1 MTFDGLGLAPELLRA
16 IGEEGYTE
24 PTPVQ
29 SQAIPLVMQGRDLL
43 AAAQTG
49 TGKTAAFALPIL
61 QALKATANAS
71 FSPARHPV
79 RALILTPTRELAMQI
94 EEATRTYGRHLPLIR
109 LTAVYGG
116 VPIEPQTTALRGGVE
131 ILVATP
137 GRLLDH
143 VGQRNVNLGQVEVL
157 VLDEADRMLDM
168 GFLPDIRRIL
178 ELLPA
183 RRQNLLFSATF
194 SDDIRRLSGSLL
206 RDPARVEVAPRNTTA
221 EGVRQIVYPVDRD
234 RKEQLLAHLIRQGN
248 LRQVL
253 VFTRTKIAARRLA
266 TWLDRNGIPAEAIH
280 SDRSQPERTRALE
293 AFKRGDVIVL
303 VATDVA
309 SRGLDIEDLPHVV
322 NFELPF
328 VPEDYI
334 HRIGRTARAGA
345 EGDAISLVC
354 VDEVDLL
361 RGIQRLLKRAIP
373 WKVEDGFIPDRNAEV
388 HPIHPRT
395 QTGGGGGQ
403 TRGARSAVG
412 SGSGS
417 RGRSRGSSGR

>member
-1 MTFDGLGLAPELLRA
+1 
-16 IGEEGYTE
+16 
-24 PTPVQ
+24 
-29 SQAIPLVMQGRDLL
+29 
-43 AAAQTG
+43 
-49 TGKTAAFALPIL
+49 
-61 QALKATANAS
+61 
-71 FSPARHPV
+71 
-79 RALILTPTRELAMQI
+79 MQI
-94 EEATRTYGRHLPLIR
+94 EEATRTYGRHLPLVR

-221 EGVRQIVYPVDRD
+221 EGGPPDRLSRRSRPQGAAAGASHPRGRPAPGARLHAHQD
-234 RKEQLLAHLIRQGN
+234 RRSPAGLAGSTATASRP
-248 LRQVL
+248 RPS
-253 VFTRTKIAARRLA
+253 TATAR
-266 TWLDRNGIPAEAIH
+266 
-280 SDRSQPERTRALE
+280 QPERTRALE

-395 QTGGGGGQ
+395 QTGGSNGSA
-403 TRGARSAVG
+403 RGARSAVG

-417 RGRSRGSSGR
+417 RGRSRGRSGR

>member
-1 MTFDGLGLAPELLRA
+1 VTFDGLGLAPELLRA

-29 SQAIPLVMQGRDLL
+29 SQAIPLVLEGRDLL

-71 FSPARHPV
+71 FSPARHPI

-94 EEATRTYGRHLPLIR
+94 VEATRTYGRHLPLVR

-116 VPIEPQTTALRGGVE
+116 VPIEPQTAALRGGVE

-206 RDPARVEVAPRNTTA
+206 RDPATVEVAPRNTTA

-234 RKEQLLAHLIRQGN
+234 RKEQLLAHLIRQGD

-266 TWLDRNGIPAEAIH
+266 SWLDRNGIPAEAIH
-280 SDRSQPERTRALE
+280 SDRTQPERTRALE
-293 AFKRGDVIVL
+293 AFKRGEVIVL

-328 VPEDYI
+328 VAEDYI

-373 WKVEDGFIPDRNAEV
+373 WKVEEGFIPDRNAEV

-395 QTGGGGGQ
+395 QSGGNGQ
-403 TRGARSAVG
+403 GRGARPTVGAG
-412 SGSGS
+412 SGSWSRS
-417 RGRSRGSSGR
+417 RGRSAR

>member
-29 SQAIPLVMQGRDLL
+29 SEAIPLVLQGRDLL

-61 QALKATANAS
+61 QALKASANAS

-94 EEATRTYGRHLPLIR
+94 EEATRTYGRHLPLVR

-116 VPIEPQTTALRGGVE
+116 VPIEPQTAALRGGVE

-168 GFLPDIRRIL
+168 GFLPDLRRIL
-178 ELLPA
+178 ELLPG

-206 RDPARVEVAPRNTTA
+206 RDPATVEVAPRNTAA

-234 RKEQLLAHLIRQGN
+234 RKEQLLAHLIREGD

-253 VFTRTKIAARRLA
+253 IFTRTKIAARRLA
-266 TWLDRNGIPAEAIH
+266 TWLERNRIPAEAIH
-280 SDRSQPERTRALE
+280 SDRTQPERTRALA
-293 AFKRGDVIVL
+293 AFKRGDVICL

-328 VPEDYI
+328 VAEDYI
-334 HRIGRTARAGA
+334 HRIGRTGRAGA

-354 VDEVDLL
+354 VDEVELL

-373 WKVEDGFIPDRNAEV
+373 WKVEDGFVPDRNAEAR
-388 HPIHPRT
+388 PIH
-395 QTGGGGGQ
+395 
-403 TRGARSAVG
+403 ARSQSGSTGPSRGSRSTVG

-417 RGRSRGSSGR
+417 RGRSRGRSGR

>member
-1 MTFDGLGLAPELLRA
+1 VTFDGLGLAPELLRA

-61 QALKATANAS
+61 QALKTTANAS

-94 EEATRTYGRHLPLIR
+94 EEATRTYGRHLPLVR

-234 RKEQLLAHLIRQGN
+234 RKEQLLAHLIREGN

-395 QTGGGGGQ
+395 QTGGSNGSA
-403 TRGARSAVG
+403 RGARSAVG

-417 RGRSRGSSGR
+417 RGRSRGRSGR

>member
-29 SQAIPLVMQGRDLL
+29 SQAIPLVLQGRDLL

-71 FSPARHPV
+71 FSPARHPI

-94 EEATRTYGRHLPLIR
+94 VEATRTYGRHLPLVR

-116 VPIEPQTTALRGGVE
+116 VPIEPQTAALRGGVE

-178 ELLPA
+178 ELLPE

-206 RDPARVEVAPRNTTA
+206 RDPATVEVAPRNTTA

-234 RKEQLLAHLIRQGN
+234 RKEQLLAHLIREGD

-266 TWLDRNGIPAEAIH
+266 SWLDRNGIPAEAIH
-280 SDRSQPERTRALE
+280 SDRTQPERTRALE
-293 AFKRGDVIVL
+293 AFKRGEVIAL

-328 VPEDYI
+328 VAEDYI

-395 QTGGGGGQ
+395 QSGGNGQ
-403 TRGARSAVG
+403 ARGARPTVGAG
-412 SGSGS
+412 SGSWGRS
-417 RGRSRGSSGR
+417 RGRSAH